1 MSQTGYFQPR
11 NYMPV
16 AHDSRT
22 SEVFEKDNLIAQL
35 KSQIFELE
43 QNEKNFSVLT
53 QKFKNLQNE

>member
-11 NYMPV
+11 SYMPIP
-16 AHDSRT
+16 HDSRT
-22 SEVFEKDNLIAQL
+22 SESIEKDNLIAQL
-35 KSQIFELE
+35 KSQVYELE